1 LATGKGPSSRKSQLI
16 STPFLLKTGWAIQ
29 SSQPNAREY
38 SFPGAKELAKR
49 LGVSETEFHKTVKPA
64 MKTDFWREMKKIGTT
79 NPDIGIDL
87 AGNIVLKH
95 PITGKVVET
104 GVPLTSYGR

>member
-1 LATGKGPSSRKSQLI
+1 MTKGSGRGIRGSTGGGGKG
-16 STPFLLKTGWAIQ
+16 